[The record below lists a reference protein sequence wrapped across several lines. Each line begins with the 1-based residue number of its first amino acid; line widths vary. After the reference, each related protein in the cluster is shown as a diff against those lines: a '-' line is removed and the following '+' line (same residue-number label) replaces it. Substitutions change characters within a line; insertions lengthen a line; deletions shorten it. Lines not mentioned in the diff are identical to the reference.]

1 MRKSFVLFA
10 VVAMLALALS
20 ACGPTT
26 ATITAEPMP
35 HTLNVNG
42 AGQVFLTP
50 DVAYIYIGVHTED
63 QSATSAVSENTDKA
77 TAIAQA
83 LQDFGVDPKDIR
95 TTNFS
100 IYPYQQFG
108 MDGMPTGVTTYAV
121 DNTVY
126 VTVRDLSQLGELL
139 DGVVQAGA
147 NTINSIT
154 FDVSDRIS
162 ALSEAR
168 TAAVENA
175 VAIAEEL
182 ADAAGV
188 ELGDVVNIS
197 YYDATPYPM
206 YDTFAGKGGGGGAPM
221 EAAVPVNPGQ
231 MSLTVTVS
239 ITYEIK

>member
-1 MRKSFVLFA
+1 MRKSFALLAIVSVLA
-10 VVAMLALALS
+10 VALS
-20 ACGPTT
+20 ACGPT

-35 HTLNVNG
+35 HTINVNG

-50 DVAYIYIGVHTED
+50 DVAYIYIGVHTENE
-63 QSATSAVSENTDKA
+63 SAAEAVAENSDKS
-77 TAIAQA
+77 TAVAQA
-83 LQDFGVDPKDIR
+83 LIDFGVDAKDIR

-100 IYPYQQFG
+100 IYPYQNYG
-108 MDGMPTGVTTYAV
+108 IDGLPAGTTYAV

-126 VTVRDLSQLGELL
+126 VTVRDLAQLGKLL
-139 DGVVQAGA
+139 DAVVQAGA
-147 NTINSIT
+147 NTINSIA
-154 FDVSDRIS
+154 FDVSDRTA

-168 TAAVENA
+168 AAAVENA
-175 VAIAEEL
+175 VTIAEEL

-188 ELGDVVNIS
+188 SLGDIVNIS
-197 YYDATPYPM
+197 YYDAIPYPV
-206 YDTFAGKGGGGGAPM
+206 YETFAGKGGGGGVAM

>member
-1 MRKSFVLFA
+1 MRKSFALFA
-10 VVAMLALALS
+10 VVAVLALALS

-26 ATITAEPMP
+26 ATITSEPMP

-50 DVAYIYIGVHTED
+50 DVAYIYIGVHTENE
-63 QSATSAVSENTDKA
+63 SAAIAVSENTDRA
-77 TAIAQA
+77 TAVAQA

-100 IYPYQQFG
+100 IYPYQNYG
-108 MDGMPTGVTTYAV
+108 MDGMPTGTIYAV

-126 VTVRDLSQLGELL
+126 VTVRDLAQLGELL
-139 DGVVQAGA
+139 DAVVQAGA

-154 FDVSDRIS
+154 FDVSDRS
-162 ALSEAR
+162 AALSEAR

-188 ELGDVVNIS
+188 ELGDVINIS
-197 YYDATPYPM
+197 FYDAIPYPV